1 MYWYRRKHVWN
12 HRNGWESRIIITPPK
27 LIISKITN
35 FQLSYR
41 FLDHATDAIIEVT
54 AKDIKE
60 AFLIAANAEI
70 NLTLDQDKV
79 EEKEEKEFSASGK
92 DLHYLLFSWLEEI
105 PFVLITEGFAI
116 KRLEFDIEEN
126 DGYRINAKAF
136 GETLDVK
143 KHNFKVEIKAPTFYD
158 MEIRQD
164 NGVYM
169 RFLLDLWSLWIFL
182 CNFLEEIIRIF

>member
-1 MYWYRRKHVWN
+1 
-12 HRNGWESRIIITPPK
+12 
-27 LIISKITN
+27 
-35 FQLSYR
+35 LSYK

-54 AKDIKE
+54 AKNLKE
-60 AFLIAANAEI
+60 AFAVAADAEI

-79 EEKEEKEFSASGK
+79 EEKRQMVFSANGK

-105 PFVLITEGFAI
+105 PFILITEGFAI
-116 KRLEFDIEEN
+116 KRLEFDIEKK
-126 DGYRINAKAF
+126 DGYKINAIAY

-169 RFLLDLWSLWIFL
+169 RFLLDL
-182 CNFLEEIIRIF
+182 